1 MPFVL
6 VPLLAASMLS
16 LSGCGG
22 QDPAPPTT
30 IAQADVAAV
39 ERAAAAEREETQ
51 LERLREQVDAEKQ
64 KSAMKTQGS
73 RSAAATDSPDDG
85 SSGSGR
91 ASDHALL
98 STADRRA
105 FRSLESQLG
114 GRSGIAVSRVG
125 LGQPVTQAG
134 SFQSA
139 VAWSTSKVPVAM
151 AAIDAGSDA
160 SQSLRQAITASDNAA
175 AESLWSGLGAGQQA
189 AAASDAQ
196 LRASGDANTN
206 IQATVLRSGFTAF
219 GQTRWTLTD
228 QTTFTAG
235 LSCTAPGREVLGLM
249 ADTVSGQRW
258 GLGSTSWSASLKGG
272 WGPGA
277 EPGQDGRYIDRQM
290 GILTHDGRQLAVS
303 IMTQPAGG
311 SHEAGIA
318 NLNTI
323 ARWVVDR
330 VDRRALSARASC

>member
-6 VPLLAASMLS
+6 VPLLAASVLAV
-16 LSGCGG
+16 SGCGG
-22 QDPAPPTT
+22 QDPEPP
-30 IAQADVAAV
+30 ASASVAD
-39 ERAAAAEREETQ
+39 AAAAERATAAKREEAE
-51 LERLREQVDAEKQ
+51 LDRLREEVEAAKQ
-64 KSAMKTQGS
+64 KSAIETQGS
-73 RSAAATDSPDDG
+73 RSAAASDSPDDG
-85 SSGSGR
+85 GS
-91 ASDHALL
+91 AQTSDHALL
-98 STADRRA
+98 SAADQKS

-114 GRSGIAVSRVG
+114 GRSGVAISRVG

-151 AAIDAGSDA
+151 AAVAAGTGT

-175 AESLWSGLGAGQQA
+175 AETLWNGLGGGQPA

-196 LRASGDANTN
+196 LRASGDSRTST
-206 IQATVLRSGFTAF
+206 QATVLRSGFTAF
-219 GQTRWTLTD
+219 GQTRWALTD

-235 LSCTAPGREVLGLM
+235 MPCTAPGREVLGLM
-249 ADTVSGQRW
+249 TDTVPAQRW

-277 EPGQDGRYIDRQM
+277 EPGEDGGYIDRQM
-290 GILTHDGRQLAVS
+290 GILMHDGRQLAVS
-303 IMTQPAGG
+303 IMTQPASG

-330 VDRRALSARASC
+330 IDPRALSARASC

>member
-16 LSGCGG
+16 VSGCGG
-22 QDPAPPTT
+22 QDPEPPAAATR
-30 IAQADVAAV
+30 ADAAAT
-39 ERAAAAEREETQ
+39 ERAAAAERQEAELEQ
-51 LERLREQVDAEKQ
+51 LRKEVDAEKR
-64 KSAMKTQGS
+64 KSAIETQGS
-73 RSAAATDSPDDG
+73 RSATASDSPTDG
-85 SSGSGR
+85 GSAESSDR
-91 ASDHALL
+91 ALL
-98 STADRRA
+98 SDADRRA
-105 FRSLESQLG
+105 FQSLESQLG

-151 AAIDAGSDA
+151 AAIDAGSGA
-160 SQSLRQAITASDNAA
+160 SQSLRQAITASDNTA
-175 AESLWSGLGAGQQA
+175 AEALWRGLGGDQQA

-196 LRASGDANTN
+196 LRASGDSSTS

-228 QTTFTAG
+228 QTAFTAG
-235 LSCTAPGREVLGLM
+235 LPCTAPGREVLRLM
-249 ADTVSGQRW
+249 ADTVSAQRW

-272 WGPGA
+272 WGPGS
-277 EPGQDGRYIDRQM
+277 EPGEDGGYIDRQI
-290 GILTHDGRQLAVS
+290 GILTSNGRQLAVS
-303 IMTQPAGG
+303 IMTQPASG

-318 NLNTI
+318 NLDAI

-330 VDRRALSARASC
+330 IDRRALSAHASC